1 MHVLAA
7 IFRSGDSVSF
17 SVERRLILLIL
28 PMMLSGSLLSQTLS
42 SPESVRFD
50 SAAARFLISNR
61 GAGGSIQARDLFGN
75 LTLFSADPISPA
87 GIEIV
92 GNLLY
97 VADQAVVRS
106 YALSTGLPVATL
118 SIPGAA
124 FLNGMI
130 SDGAD
135 RLWVSD
141 FTARKIHELD
151 ISNPN
156 VLTQRE
162 FQSGLGFQPNGLRFD
177 MPNQRLL
184 VASWGTGRIFNA
196 ALDGSAIPLLFD
208 VGSTNIDGVT
218 LDCDG
223 ALYLSSWG
231 AAAIKRYPPPITS
244 ASVGV
249 NFVNPLSN
257 PADISYAPELGVI
270 ASPNAG
276 SSTVTL
282 HNTNCVGV
290 SFRDRFEDR

>member
-1 MHVLAA
+1 MKLIFLLVWLFLAC
-7 IFRSGDSVSF
+7 SLVSA
-17 SVERRLILLIL
+17 
-28 PMMLSGSLLSQTLS
+28 QTLA
-42 SPESVRFD
+42 SPESVRYD
-50 SAAARFLISNR
+50 ATNTRFLISNR
-61 GAGGSIQARDLFGN
+61 GAGGSIQARDLLGN
-75 LTLFSADPISPA
+75 LTLFTADPTSPA

-97 VADQAVVRS
+97 VADQTVIRS
-106 YALSTGLPVATL
+106 YSLSTGLPVATL

-124 FLNGMI
+124 FLNN
-130 SDGAD
+130 

-141 FTARKIHELD
+141 FTRLKIHELD
-151 ISNPN
+151 LSNPTL
-156 VLTQRE
+156 LTQRE
-162 FQSGLGFQPNGLRFD
+162 FLTGLIFTPNGLRFD
-177 MPNQRLL
+177 APNHRLL
-184 VASWGTGRIFNA
+184 VASWGSGRIFNA
-196 ALDGSAIPLLFD
+196 ALDGSSVPLLFD

-231 AAAIKRYPPPITS
+231 AAAIKRYSPPITS
-244 ASVGV
+244 TSAGV

-276 SSTVTL
+276 NNTVTL
-282 HNTNCVGV
+282 HETNCVGV